1 MLHWNWME
9 LGQDTSQ
16 KCSNISVSSTR
27 CQFSIIIE
35 PLFESYNGMVS
46 TSSMAELCRT
56 TLSWLDQHCSLP
68 TLRPSES
75 RPTSSSTETLSQGL
89 FFLTTCSLCLLN
101 SLSGSAFTPF
111 PEHHHGHPDRPQL
124 TPGAGHP
131 RCYPEWLLCCAG
143 TLLTTPRSGQ
153 HTHHVTVP
161 SQLSG
166 DWKFTTVHKRQR
178 VREDLHLQ
186 RCLMKPI
193 DCVKSMFQNIPKII
207 ESVNKLYV

>member
-75 RPTSSSTETLSQGL
+75 RPTSSSTETLSQG
-89 FFLTTCSLCLLN
+89 FFFFKLLVLCVCLTLSVVLRSLRFLSTTTAILTDPSLLPEQSTLAVTQSDYSAVLEHSLQPPAQDSTHTMWLCRAN
-101 SLSGSAFTPF
+101 SAETGNSPQCTRGNVSEKIFTSR
-111 PEHHHGHPDRPQL
+111 D
-124 TPGAGHP
+124 
-131 RCYPEWLLCCAG
+131 
-143 TLLTTPRSGQ
+143 
-153 HTHHVTVP
+153 V
-161 SQLSG
+161 
-166 DWKFTTVHKRQR
+166 
-178 VREDLHLQ
+178 
-186 RCLMKPI
+186 
-193 DCVKSMFQNIPKII
+193 
-207 ESVNKLYV
+207 

>member
-1 MLHWNWME
+1 
-9 LGQDTSQ
+9 
-16 KCSNISVSSTR
+16 
-27 CQFSIIIE
+27 
-35 PLFESYNGMVS
+35 MVS
-46 TSSMAELCRT
+46 TASMEELCRS

-75 RPTSSSTETLSQGL
+75 SPTCSSTETSSQW
-89 FFLTTCSLCLLN
+89 FSFWMTCYLRLPH

-131 RCYPEWLLCCAG
+131 RCYPEWPLYCPG
-143 TLLTTPRSGQ
+143 TLLTTPRSGPR
-153 HTHHVTVP
+153 THHVTVP

-166 DWKFTTVHKRQR
+166 DWKFTTVH

-186 RCLMKPI
+186 RCLLKPI
-193 DCVKSMFQNIPKII
+193 D
-207 ESVNKLYV
+207 